1 MAHRCYILIQS
12 GDESFYKARSQ
23 WISDDGTRAVVV
35 ESGRYYVIDTHTAR
49 IKAMYRDK
57 QSAINYALLEARTP
71 LDCTPIEAR
80 TPIDYEQ
87 RVFVKEC
94 YEKFFGKESESYRKV
109 YVNE

>member
-71 LDCTPIEAR
+71 V
-80 TPIDYEQ
+80 DYEQ